1 MFNRLKRMFIVWS
14 NLKNIGVDKL
24 KYKLWWKFEMM
35 FRGSAIELLEADVER
50 ASQVTVLTIV
60 LFTV

>member
-1 MFNRLKRMFIVWS
+1 
-14 NLKNIGVDKL
+14 
-24 KYKLWWKFEMM
+24 MM

-50 ASQVTVLTIV
+50 ASQVSVLTIV